1 MYNKVMEEVDL
12 EKVGSF
18 IAKLRKE
25 KGMTQEDLAQHLMVS
40 DKAVSKWEGGK
51 NLPDIECQR
60 KICKLFNIS
69 MEELHNGERN
79 VKERIRK
86 QKLFKRYKI
95 FKILLLSLIPIF
107 VFLFSYFIIN
117 FRSIKLYYSKDIRNN
132 DNDTVHINVMV
143 LKNNKKIFMLLNDIT
158 LVDYEIQ
165 ATDFTTLN
173 IYSNNNIIYAT
184 NDIRNEI
191 LFYKKNQEMDL
202 DNITVEIIIT
212 TIDEKVIKYSSKLN
226 LHEVSFYNKDI
237 YTNDSNNNH
246 QLLPKSDIIKKLED
260 NNFIKKDNNV
270 YQKSVITE
278 KGNVT
283 IKYNINFQT
292 VNIHYDYNEYAIKIS
307 AYYDSNKFKAVVYNK
322 DNLNIA
328 IEKYYYDYINK
339 EFNCEFGECTTFK
352 KVHNLVEKYVT
363 LPEVE

>member
-1 MYNKVMEEVDL
+1 MEEVDL

-18 IAKLRKE
+18 IANLRKE
-25 KGMTQEDLAQHLMVS
+25 KGMTQEDLAQYLMVS

-60 KICKLFNIS
+60 KICKLFKIS
-69 MEELHNGERN
+69 MEELHSGARN
-79 VKERIRK
+79 VKERAKNKKIHK
-86 QKLFKRYKI
+86 QNKT
-95 FKILLLSLIPIF
+95 FKILLLLLIPIF
-107 VFLFSYFIIN
+107 VFLVSYFIIN

-132 DNDTVHINVMV
+132 DNDTVFVDVMI
-143 LKNNKKIFMLLNDIT
+143 LKNNKKSLMLFSNLT

-165 ATDFTTLN
+165 ATDFTTIN
-173 IYSNNNIIYAT
+173 IYSKKKIIFST
-184 NDIRNEI
+184 NDIKNEI

-202 DNITVEIIIT
+202 NNIKIEIIIT
-212 TIDEKVIKYSSKLN
+212 TIDEKVKKYSSKLN

-260 NNFIKKDNNV
+260 NNFAKMDNNV
-270 YQKSVITE
+270 YQKSANTE
-278 KGNVT
+278 NGN
-283 IKYNINFQT
+283 IKIIYNIDFQT
-292 VNIHYDYNEYAIKIS
+292 IDITYNYNEYAIKII
-307 AYYDSNKFKAVVYNK
+307 AFYDNNQFNAIVYNK

-339 EFNCEFGECTTFK
+339 DFNCETGECITFK

>member
-1 MYNKVMEEVDL
+1 MEEVDL

-18 IAKLRKE
+18 IAILRKE
-25 KGMTQEDLAQHLMVS
+25 KGMTQEELANYLMVS

-69 MEELHNGERN
+69 MEELHSGERN
-79 VKERIRK
+79 VKERAKNKKIHK
-86 QKLFKRYKI
+86 QNKT

-117 FRSIKLYYSKDIRNN
+117 FRAIKLYYSKDIRNN
-132 DNDTVHINVMV
+132 DNDTVFVDLMILN
-143 LKNNKKIFMLLNDIT
+143 NNKKTLIALSNVS

-173 IYSNNNIIYAT
+173 IYSNNIKIYTT
-184 NDIRNEI
+184 NEIRNEI
-191 LFYKKNQEMDL
+191 LFFKNKKLDL
-202 DNITVEIIIT
+202 NNIKIEIIIT
-212 TIDEKVIKYSSKLN
+212 TIDDEIKKYSSKLD
-226 LHEVSFYNKDI
+226 LHEISFYKNET

-246 QLLPKSDIIKKLED
+246 QLLAKEDIIKKLED
-260 NNFIKKDNNV
+260 NDFIKTDNNI
-270 YQKSVITE
+270 YQKSIIT
-278 KGNVT
+278 KDGS
-283 IKYNINFQT
+283 IKVNYNIHFQT
-292 VNIHYDYNEYAIKIS
+292 VDIMYNYNEYAIKIK
-307 AYYDSNKFKAVVYNK
+307 AYYDNNQFNAIVYNK

-328 IEKYYYDYINK
+328 IEKYFYDYINK
-339 EFNCEFGECTTFK
+339 EFKCETGECITFK

>member
-1 MYNKVMEEVDL
+1 MEEVDL

-18 IAKLRKE
+18 IANLRKE
-25 KGMTQEDLAQHLMVS
+25 KGMTQEELANYLMVS

-79 VKERIRK
+79 VKERAKNKKIHK
-86 QKLFKRYKI
+86 QNKI
-95 FKILLLSLIPIF
+95 FKILLLLLIPIF

-132 DNDTVHINVMV
+132 DNDTVFVDVMI

-158 LVDYEIQ
+158 LVDYEIKS
-165 ATDFTTLN
+165 TDFTTLN
-173 IYSNNNIIYAT
+173 IYSNNKIIHSS
-184 NDIRNEI
+184 NDIRNKIIFFKKIQEI
-191 LFYKKNQEMDL
+191 DL
-202 DNITVEIIIT
+202 NNIKIEIIIT
-212 TIDEKVIKYSSKLN
+212 TIDEEVKTYSSKLN
-226 LHEVSFYNKDI
+226 LHEISFYNNET

-246 QLLPKSDIIKKLED
+246 QLLAKDDIIKKLED
-260 NNFIKKDNNV
+260 NDYIKTDNNI
-270 YQKSVITE
+270 YQKSIIT
-278 KGNVT
+278 KDSSIKV
-283 IKYNINFQT
+283 KYNINFQT
-292 VNIHYDYNEYAIKIS
+292 VDIMYNYNEYAIKII
-307 AYYDSNKFKAVVYNK
+307 AFYDYNKFKAIVYNK

-339 EFNCEFGECTTFK
+339 EFKCETGECITFK